1 MKDQTAPI
9 VVMVG
14 TKAQYIKTA
23 PILVAMD
30 RIGLS
35 YQLVYTG
42 QHSETFEA
50 LERVFGVRQ
59 APDNLVPGNES
70 DTAHGLFGWS
80 LRFLWVSLGRIRKGA
95 WRDAR
100 WGVVHGDTM
109 SALLG
114 ALVFRLSGIGVAHVE
129 AGLRSP
135 RLWSP
140 FPEEIIRRLISRMAS
155 LHFAPDAA
163 SAANLEGVRGTVV
176 DTAGNTLAD
185 ALRLAVD
192 AQAEDDPGV
201 GRESYAVASLHRSE
215 NLSSSSRLALLM
227 QEVIHASRRI
237 PLKFVLHPV
246 TRKTL
251 VRSGW
256 WDSLAAEPGIT
267 MLDRTDYIS
276 FIRLLRGS
284 RFLLTDGG
292 SNQEE
297 AAMLGLPTLLMREET
312 ERLDGIGTGVVELSG
327 LDPAKIREFVE
338 THSSRNWS
346 FDLRLPSQSP
356 SATVVDRLAA
366 SVRGAPA

>member
-1 MKDQTAPI
+1 MRDQSAPI

-30 RIGLS
+30 RIGLH

-50 LERVFGVRQ
+50 LERVFGVKQ
-59 APDNLVPGNES
+59 APENLVPGNES
-70 DTAHGLFGWS
+70 DTARGLAGWAI
-80 LRFLWVSLGRIRKGA
+80 RFLSVCVGRIWRGA
-95 WRDAR
+95 WREAR

-114 ALVFRLSGIGVAHVE
+114 ALVFRLSGIKVAHIE

-140 FPEEIIRRLISRMAS
+140 FPEEVIRRLISRMTS

-163 SAANLEGVRGTVV
+163 SAANLVGVRGTVV

-185 ALRLAVD
+185 ALRLAID
-192 AQAEDDPGV
+192 TSAGNDPAG
-201 GRESYAVASLHRSE
+201 GPEPYAVVSLHRSE
-215 NLSSSSRLALLM
+215 NLSSSRRLSLLM
-227 QEVIHASRRI
+227 REVINASHRI
-237 PLKFVLHPV
+237 HLNFVLHPV

-312 ERLDGIGTGVVELSG
+312 ERPDGIGTGVVEISG
-327 LDPAKIREFVE
+327 LDPAKIREFVQ
-338 THSSRNWS
+338 TRSSLRWNLE
-346 FDLRLPSQSP
+346 LRLPSHSP
-356 SATVVDRLAA
+356 SAMVADWLAA
-366 SVRGAPA
+366 SIRGAQA